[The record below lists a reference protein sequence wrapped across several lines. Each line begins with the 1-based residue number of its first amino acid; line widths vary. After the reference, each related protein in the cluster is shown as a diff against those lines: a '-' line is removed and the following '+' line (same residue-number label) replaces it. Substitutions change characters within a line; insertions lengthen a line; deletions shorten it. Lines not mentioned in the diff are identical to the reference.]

1 MMREEFGSSPDGAA
15 WCLKALHP
23 SDPLVELKG
32 VPDINCVPSTLVN
45 YQSTFR
51 IANTEATD
59 TWNFSAQFHPNPVN
73 FGFSVNVHD
82 DGTLA
87 GFRAL
92 PNAQLEGSTLLAKAG
107 SWKAI
112 SDRWRLAYFGVTVHC
127 DAPALSNQGTLVVC
141 QKPYEPR
148 ERTVSAK
155 NVDNV
160 YVTFPPLVFPDGN
173 YPVGP
178 VGTDFPNYAAAIA
191 YPNSYMGQARDGC
204 YIPLKLTR
212 TFQDWHSDA
221 DMVAWSTS
229 TSVSGSAGDNQ
240 AILIPN
246 TSALL
251 SYPHPDL
258 PVTYF
263 NSAGTALTCVPFP
276 RNGSDIVADLCGK
289 NLASSTGFVIEVRAG
304 FEIQALPGT
313 MFSPLLK
320 TPVGYDLKA
329 IEAYALVSRE
339 LKDAYP
345 ADYND
350 LGKLWDV
357 IKRVS
362 GYLAPMLSMVPKVG
376 VFLGPAAAA
385 LGAQSSSAQ
394 IERAQEDVRRKL
406 STPQGRN
413 PFLSLKK
420 YKKPS
425 KQGSASAQ
433 RKKK

>member
-1 MMREEFGSSPDGAA
+1 MMRTEFGQTPDGAA

-23 SDPLVELKG
+23 SDPLVELRG
-32 VPDINCVPSTLVN
+32 VPDLNCVPSTLVN

-51 IANTEATD
+51 IASDAPGSGAN
-59 TWNFSAQFHPNPVN
+59 WNFNAQFHPNPVN
-73 FGFSVNVHD
+73 FGFAVQVND
-82 DGTLA
+82 DGTLHGFAPMPNSQLA
-87 GFRAL
+87 GA
-92 PNAQLEGSTLLAKAG
+92 TLVAKANE
-107 SWKAI
+107 WKSI

-148 ERTVSAK
+148 ERTISAK

-173 YPVGP
+173 YPTGP
-178 VGTDFPNYAAAIA
+178 VGADFPSYTATVG
-191 YPNSYMGQARDGC
+191 YPNSFMGPAKDGC

-221 DMVAWSTS
+221 DMVSWAASTNAL
-229 TSVSGSAGDNQ
+229 GGDNQ
-240 AILIPN
+240 ALSIAN
-246 TSALL
+246 TSYLM
-251 SYPHPDL
+251 SYPHPNL
-258 PVTYF
+258 PGAYF
-263 NSAGTALTCVPFP
+263 NTAGTALACNPFP
-276 RNGSDIVADLCGK
+276 RNGSDIVADLCGR
-289 NLASSTGFVIEVRAG
+289 NLSATTGFVIEVRAG
-304 FEIQALPGT
+304 FEVQALPGT
-313 MFSPLLK
+313 TLSPMLK

-357 IKRVS
+357 IKRVA

-376 VFLGPAAAA
+376 TVLGPAAAL
-385 LGAQSSSAQ
+385 LGSQASSAQ
-394 IERAQEDVRRKL
+394 VERQQAVVRRKL
-406 STPQGRN
+406 DAPLPRTVT
-413 PFLSLKK
+413 LSL
-420 YKKPS
+420 
-425 KQGSASAQ
+425 
-433 RKKK
+433 RKKGSRKTVPASTQKKR